1 MYPLAKIWF
10 MTEAGYDYDKK
21 KNLWAGERRLTQ
33 GYLLRLNTW
42 IIIFYII

>member
-21 KNLWAGERRLTQ
+21 KKKPMSRRKKANSGL
-33 GYLLRLNTW
+33 
-42 IIIFYII
+42 FA

>member
-21 KNLWAGERRLTQ
+21 NNKPMSRRKKADSGL
-33 GYLLRLNTW
+33 
-42 IIIFYII
+42 FA

>member
-21 KNLWAGERRLTQ
+21 KKPMSRRKKANSGL
-33 GYLLRLNTW
+33 
-42 IIIFYII
+42 FA

>member
-21 KNLWAGERRLTQ
+21 KSIRMKGKAKEGLFA
-33 GYLLRLNTW
+33 
-42 IIIFYII
+42 

>member
-21 KNLWAGERRLTQ
+21 KTTTYEQEKEGWLRVVCLGLTH
-33 GYLLRLNTW
+33 GL
-42 IIIFYII
+42 